1 MITVCLY
8 GDLRQYGRRFN
19 LHAESPAEALHA
31 LFTQIGG
38 LREHIRD
45 GVYQV
50 RFKRQDHNE
59 DSIRDVFKRPDSGVL
74 HIVPRVAGAGRGAS
88 IIVGAALIGASFLFP
103 GFLGAGALTVFGASA
118 NSMLFMMGAGM
129 LLGGVSQLLTK
140 QPNFDMGAG
149 AESSRNTSFSNLSNT
164 AAQGRPVPL
173 AYGICY
179 CGSRVISQGV
189 ESRRIQTGADS
200 KSISTGNSVV
210 KMVAEAAG
218 VDATGNDPLA
228 VDFTL
233 GMEKTY
239 IRGVAATAPNGQK
252 YETDFND
259 DSVRARNYQAS
270 YTVK

>member
-1 MITVCLY
+1 MIRVCFY
-8 GDLRQYGRRFN
+8 GGLRQYGRRFD
-19 LHAESPAEALHA
+19 LHVDSPAEALHA
-31 LFTQIGG
+31 LFTQIKG
-38 LREHIRD
+38 LRKYIRD

-50 RFKRQDHNE
+50 RFRREDHTAETMQDTF
-59 DSIRDVFKRPDSGVL
+59 SQPASGVL
-74 HIVPRVAGAGRGAS
+74 HIVPRMAGAGKRGG
-88 IIVGAALIGASFLFP
+88 IIQTVVGVVIAAVGAY
-103 GFLGAGALTVFGASA
+103 FGQAWA
-118 NSMLFMMGAGM
+118 VQFGVGLA
-129 LLGGVSQLLTK
+129 LGGIAQMMVKLPDSDSK
-140 QPNFDMGAG
+140 NGV
-149 AESSRNTSFSNLSNT
+149 ESSRNTSFSNLSNT

-239 IRGVAATAPNGQK
+239 TRGVAATAPNGQK
-252 YETDFND
+252 YETDFDD

>member
-1 MITVCLY
+1 M
-8 GDLRQYGRRFN
+8 
-19 LHAESPAEALHA
+19 
-31 LFTQIGG
+31 
-38 LREHIRD
+38 REHIRN

-50 RFKRQDHNE
+50 RFKRQDHSE
-59 DSIRDVFKRPDSGVL
+59 DSIRDTFKRPDSGVL
-74 HIVPRVAGAGRGAS
+74 HIVPRVAGAGRNGG
-88 IIVGAALIGASFLFP
+88 IIQTVVGVALLVISYVFPVTAPYLAPAGIGL
-103 GFLGAGALTVFGASA
+103 VFG
-118 NSMLFMMGAGM
+118 
-129 LLGGVSQLLTK
+129 GVAQMLTK
-140 QPNFDMGAG
+140 QPEFDMSNSV
-149 AESSRNTSFSNLSNT
+149 ESSRNTSFSNLSNT

-218 VDATGNDPLA
+218 VDANGNDPLA

-239 IRGVAATAPNGQK
+239 TRGVAATAPNGQK

>member
-31 LFTQIGG
+31 LFTQIDG
-38 LREHIRD
+38 LREYIRN

-50 RFKRQDHNE
+50 RFKRQDHSE
-59 DSIRDVFKRPDSGVL
+59 DSIRDTFKQPDSGVL
-74 HIVPRVAGAGRGAS
+74 HIVPRVAGAGRN
-88 IIVGAALIGASFLFP
+88 
-103 GFLGAGALTVFGASA
+103 GALQTIIGVVLIVVGYFTWAYGGQVLVSA
-118 NSMLFMMGAGM
+118 GVGM
-129 LLGGVSQLLTK
+129 VLGGVAQMLTK
-140 QPNFDMGAG
+140 QPDFDSSSG

-228 VDFTL
+228 VDLTL

-239 IRGVAATAPNGQK
+239 TRGVAATAPNGQK